1 MKGATVL
8 WLIGIPCSG
17 KTTLAYEI
25 KSELDKKNI
34 RCKVLDGD
42 ELRSGINAD
51 LGFSEQDREENI
63 RRAAEIAKLFL
74 DAGLVTICSFITPT
88 AKLRNLARSIV
99 GQEHFH
105 EIYVSASVA
114 VCMQRDVK
122 GMYSKAQKGI
132 IKHFTGWQSA
142 FEVPEQPFLTV
153 NTEQKDVAESANEI
167 LSGMFPSQF
176 GSKKESTVFE
186 NKGQ

>member
-1 MKGATVL
+1 MNAATVL

-17 KTTLAYEI
+17 KTTLAYAI

-34 RCKVLDGD
+34 PCKVLDGD
-42 ELRSGINAD
+42 ELRSSINAD

-74 DAGLVTICSFITPT
+74 DAGLVAICSFITPT
-88 AKLRNLARSIV
+88 AKLRNLARSII

-105 EIYVSASVA
+105 EIHVSCSLEI
-114 VCMQRDVK
+114 CMRRDVK

-132 IKHFTGWQSA
+132 IKNFTGLQSA
-142 FEVPEQPFLTV
+142 FEAPEQPFLTV

-167 LSGMFPSQF
+167 LSESFPLLF
-176 GSKKESTVFE
+176 GSKKEGVVFE